1 MYHTLRS
8 PAGLAILVSLFA
20 TAILFYLTHD
30 DETLN
35 ILQGV
40 DTSTAD
46 WEMQEAEYAR
56 LQMATNPMAYARNMN
71 EYLAKVVQDLD
82 EQEQEQNG
90 QNEEDHDQDQDTAAR
105 HRWYHD
111 ILNTRRHKN
120 DIVQRMSLEKDEAG
134 NPLINWSNYTYMT
147 YATDPDY
154 LCNALMLF
162 DQLRNAHL
170 TKATL
175 SLLYPREW
183 GMPTNDFE
191 RLAKEA
197 DNQNKK
203 GAEKDHT
210 MALLRT
216 ARDKYDINL
225 IPVKPLAI
233 TKKNMNRK
241 ELEKERRK
249 RPDTW
254 KKSFTK
260 MLAFDQT
267 AFERIIMIDA
277 DAYLMDSID
286 YLFFEED
293 ESVFG
298 NEAAANRA
306 SKFWTKPEHHTVPA
320 VQAPP
325 AYWLVP
331 DTPGEL
337 AAAAVSTGY
346 GTPHFSTMLEV
357 VTPSKENF
365 RRIRDRF
372 RVLEQFQL
380 KKQARSPH
388 KFYDMELVN
397 DVFANVSIFADHEL
411 FADPE
416 MRAEM
421 GDEAWGLGSDEVS
434 SKYARPPNSYGILDH
449 RGLILLTGELAQRDH
464 TKYLKDYVAL
474 QKDAAER
481 GSDNN
486 EVDPHHGP
494 ASRWDPLYA
503 VSTSA
508 YIHFSDWPFPKPWV
522 QATAAQVLASQPPCV
537 VTGRQRAWFRKKEV
551 MDCEAQKLWHM
562 FFHDFAKRRYDVCNF
577 YLEQF

>member
-197 DNQNKK
+197 DNQNKR
-203 GAEKDHT
+203 AQKDHT

-249 RPDTW
+249 RPTRG
-254 KKSFTK
+254 K
-260 MLAFDQT
+260 
-267 AFERIIMIDA
+267 
-277 DAYLMDSID
+277 
-286 YLFFEED
+286 
-293 ESVFG
+293 
-298 NEAAANRA
+298 
-306 SKFWTKPEHHTVPA
+306 
-320 VQAPP
+320 
-325 AYWLVP
+325 
-331 DTPGEL
+331 EL
-337 AAAAVSTGY
+337 Y
-346 GTPHFSTMLEV
+346 
-357 VTPSKENF
+357 
-365 RRIRDRF
+365 
-372 RVLEQFQL
+372 
-380 KKQARSPH
+380 
-388 KFYDMELVN
+388 
-397 DVFANVSIFADHEL
+397 
-411 FADPE
+411 
-416 MRAEM
+416 
-421 GDEAWGLGSDEVS
+421 
-434 SKYARPPNSYGILDH
+434 
-449 RGLILLTGELAQRDH
+449 
-464 TKYLKDYVAL
+464 
-474 QKDAAER
+474 KDA
-481 GSDNN
+481 
-486 EVDPHHGP
+486 
-494 ASRWDPLYA
+494 
-503 VSTSA
+503 
-508 YIHFSDWPFPKPWV
+508 
-522 QATAAQVLASQPPCV
+522 CV
-537 VTGRQRAWFRKKEV
+537 
-551 MDCEAQKLWHM
+551 
-562 FFHDFAKRRYDVCNF
+562 
-577 YLEQF
+577 